1 MRSDGTDADEQLGG
15 HLPLAQAVPEQ
26 PMNRFLLCRQS
37 QQRQRRLRTRLGG
50 SIRLSWIELE
60 HGPAAEHGDEV
71 CRAGDVEF
79 GADSREMGTQG
90 HCTDAKFGRHPP
102 FGHTLDQHSGDR
114 RLLGGQ
120 PARRTELAGR
130 RRSNPQGHNLFRRA
144 ADWIGAGGL
153 LNGPSHLGLHPR
165 PGPEQPNGARL
176 GIRSADRPR
185 SPAERGCDC
194 GRNGG
199 RIIIPIGVDRCA
211 AEFDDTQRR
220 DRWQMNNLAERG

>member
-1 MRSDGTDADEQLGG
+1 MRPTGQLHLG
-15 HLPLAQAVPEQ
+15 HLVGALGNWA
-26 PMNRFLLCRQS
+26 
-37 QQRQRRLRTRLGG
+37 RLQ
-50 SIRLSWIELE
+50 
-60 HGPAAEHGDEV
+60 AEHDCFYFV
-71 CRAGDVEF
+71 
-79 GADSREMGTQG
+79 ADWHALTSDFADTSQLTSFTYE
-90 HCTDAKFGRHPP
+90 
-102 FGHTLDQHSGDR
+102 
-114 RLLGGQ
+114 
-120 PARRTELAGR
+120 
-130 RRSNPQGHNLFRRA
+130 NV